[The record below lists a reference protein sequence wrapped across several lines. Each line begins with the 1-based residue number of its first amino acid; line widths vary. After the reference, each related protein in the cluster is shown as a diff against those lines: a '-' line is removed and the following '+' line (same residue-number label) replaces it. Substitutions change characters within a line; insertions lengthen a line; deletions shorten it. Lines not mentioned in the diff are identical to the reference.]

1 MCVVG
6 EYVCVLLC
14 VSVNIRLHFFACVPG
29 LKFHLPSFYRIHS
42 LVEMAG
48 VSDRG
53 SDISLSPASGHVIC
67 FIHLMS
73 HMSHQ
78 LVWILFQVTCLSCT
92 SVLISIGMLVTEF
105 CL

>member
-1 MCVVG
+1 MCTFMCLRK
-6 EYVCVLLC
+6 YT
-14 VSVNIRLHFFACVPG
+14 FTCVPG

-48 VSDRG
+48 VSDQG

-78 LVWILFQVTCLSCT
+78 LVWILFQVTCLSCAN
-92 SVLISIGMLVTEF
+92 VLISIGMLVTEF